1 MPLRRSTLFVP
12 GTVDEAEQRRI
23 IGACGADLVSLDL
36 EDTVVPARKAEARTT
51 IARLLTE
58 DIWGRSD
65 RAVRINAVDTP
76 YAKDD
81 LVEVLTGA
89 RGRVDTILMSKAE
102 TVDEIRWVDNEITR
116 LGKEVGFDNPIK
128 LCVGIE
134 SARALTDID
143 KLAAAS
149 PRLECLGFAIGDLS
163 ISLGVPVGTFLR
175 DRSLYPGDLFHFHRS
190 RINLAAKAN
199 GLFAMDGPWPIIND
213 HATLAEDARWGMML
227 GFDGK
232 LALAPEQIPIIHL
245 AYRPTDEQIRHA
257 EWTLEQYRRSVAGGD
272 GSATVDGEFLDMVNV
287 GFAEKVLSRAAAPV

>member
-23 IGACGADLVSLDL
+23 ISTCGADLVSLDL
-36 EDTVVPARKAEARTT
+36 EDTVLPARKAEARKT

-65 RAVRINAVDTP
+65 RAVRINAVSSP
-76 YAKDD
+76 HAKDD

-89 RGRVDTILMSKAE
+89 RGQVDTILMSKPDSA
-102 TVDEIRWVDNEITR
+102 DEIRWVDQEITR

-143 KLAAAS
+143 EIATAS
-149 PRLECLGFAIGDLS
+149 PRIESLGFAIGDLS
-163 ISLGVPVGTFLR
+163 SSLGVPVGTYLM
-175 DRSLYPGDLFHFHRS
+175 DRSLYPGDLFHFHRA
-190 RINLAAKAN
+190 RINLAAKTH
-199 GLFAMDGPWPIIND
+199 GLFCMDAPWPIIND
-213 HATLAEDARWGMML
+213 HATLAEDARWGMMM

-232 LALAPEQIPIIHL
+232 LALAVEQIKIIHM
-245 AYRPTDEQIRHA
+245 AYRPTPAQIAHA
-257 EWTLEQYRRSVAGGD
+257 ERTLELMRKSMDAGEGFV
-272 GSATVDGEFLDMVNV
+272 TVNGEFLDPVII
-287 GFAEKVLSRAAAPV
+287 GFAEKTLSRAAAPV